1 MSGTGSASG
10 GYRERNST
18 ADRALDILLMFTE
31 AQPVLSGNA
40 VADRLGVARSTAY
53 RYLQSLVG
61 SRFLEEAPGG
71 GFRLGLRILEIARLA
86 RRSYGLSEIALPEM
100 TTLSEAVR
108 ETVLLTRR
116 VGDLVVCVDRAE
128 ADGQPVRIS
137 YEVGSTLPINAGAS
151 ALVLL
156 AWSPV
161 DETRR
166 LLAAADLRRFTPA
179 TLTEVDALM
188 ERLTQIREMGYSV
201 TRAEL
206 DPDVLGIAAPIRDQ
220 QDRVVAA
227 VSVAALASR
236 VGPTAETEFVE
247 RVAATAR
254 QISQKLATVVG

>member
-18 ADRALDILLMFTE
+18 ADRALDILLMFTDE
-31 AQPVLSGNA
+31 QPVISGNA

-61 SRFLEEAPGG
+61 NRFLEEAPGG

-86 RRSYGLSEIALPEM
+86 RRSYGLSEVALPAM
-100 TTLSEAVR
+100 TALSEAVR

-128 ADGQPVRIS
+128 AGGQPVRIS

-166 LLAAADLRRFTPA
+166 LLAATDLRRFTNA
-179 TLTEVDALM
+179 TLTEVDAIM
-188 ERLTQIREMGYSV
+188 DRLAQIRQAGYSV

-227 VSVAALASR
+227 VSIAALASR
-236 VGPTAETEFVE
+236 VSPQAETEYVD

-254 QISQKLATVVG
+254 QISQKLAVVTG